1 MFTSTSVESSGMK
14 SQEQILSS
22 PIKDPVS
29 VKLSPVNIYFSNSLN
44 GSDRGSYENYGE
56 RVKNSVQRA

>member
-29 VKLSPVNIYFSNSLN
+29 VKLSPVKETVSNERFS
-44 GSDRGSYENYGE
+44 SDSAKSASEQRL
-56 RVKNSVQRA
+56 KNS